1 MTEQEQLKEKIDNE
15 RAANKKALADVQ
27 EKLKDVG
34 GDAQK
39 VAQLQAKMKHLEVA
53 KHTLD
58 KQDEEL
64 RAKEKKT
71 PWNVDTISKPAF
83 SKTIINTKP
92 DKPAYDDLTEEEKEV
107 RMRDFVKD
115 NQKVLKQFGMLRK
128 YDDSRKFLLDHAHLA
143 CESTANYLVIWCINL
158 QMEEKTELMGHVAH
172 QCICMQV
179 SRSNRCCTKRFNDH
193 FSLALFVCFAVHFGA
208 GQAAGRRSA
217 GLHRLVF
224 PAHPSGR
231 R

>member
-15 RAANKKALADVQ
+15 RSANKKALADVQ

-39 VAQLQAKMKHLEVA
+39 VAQLQTKMKHLEVTQQ
-53 KHTLD
+53 TLD
-58 KQDEEL
+58 KQEEEL

-107 RMRDFVKD
+107 KMRDFVKD
-115 NQKVLKQFGMLRK
+115 NQKVLKQYGMLRK

-179 SRSNRCCTKRFNDH
+179 S
-193 FSLALFVCFAVHFGA
+193 
-208 GQAAGRRSA
+208 
-217 GLHRLVF
+217 
-224 PAHPSGR
+224 
-231 R
+231 